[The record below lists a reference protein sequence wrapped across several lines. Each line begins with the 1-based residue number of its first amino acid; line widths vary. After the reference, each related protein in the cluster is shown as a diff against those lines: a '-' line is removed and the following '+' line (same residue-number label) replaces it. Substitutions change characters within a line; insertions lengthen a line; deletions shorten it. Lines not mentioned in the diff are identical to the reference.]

1 MKKRTCLLLSLI
13 LVICAAGGALA
24 ETTKDETVYVLANAE
39 GEAKRVIVSDWL
51 TNPDGEKDLADAT
64 TLKDAK
70 TVKGSAFLKDG
81 VWYNADGADVYYQ
94 GDAEDAL
101 PVNLTVSYTLD
112 GEAKTAAEMTGK
124 SGRVTIRVA
133 CDVKETKDG
142 VKVPF
147 AALTAALLD
156 NDVFTNI
163 EVTNGKFLDDGDR
176 TVVVGWALPGLQETL
191 KLDAETV
198 TLPEYVEISA
208 DAKNFEAPT
217 TLTVVTNE
225 LFTGVDVD
233 SIDATELTE
242 NINKLKD
249 GMAQLKDG
257 ASRLADGVSALKD
270 GAKTLADGATELKN
284 GAEALKEGANPL
296 GDGVSQLNDG
306 ATALETGSA
315 QLTEGLNTLTANNEA
330 LASGATKLFE
340 TVLGIANTQLS
351 AAMENAPTLTIENYE
366 ETLTALLD
374 ACSEAGIDKQLHDQ
388 VEAVVNQNRAKIEE
402 AVTAKVQETVAA
414 QVEEAVRENVTAQ
427 VLAAMDMTPDTY
439 KAAVESGALTD
450 AQKNQIAAAVDAQM
464 KSQEVKAVL
473 AQQTEQTM
481 GSDEIK
487 ATIEQNVNEQV
498 EALTQQTMASK
509 DVQAKRAAALEQGQ
523 AAAASLTALKAQ
535 LDDYRTFY
543 DGLNAYLAGTAQAA
557 NGASELKIG
566 AAQLAAGT
574 EELNGKVPALLEGIG
589 SLSNGMNTLT
599 ENLPSLTDGVQQLLD
614 GANELKDGLNTF
626 DEEGVSKLVSLVE
639 DDLADMLDRVKAAL
653 NAANAY
659 TTYTSLGE
667 NMTGRV
673 RFVWRT
679 DANQK

>member
-1 MKKRTCLLLSLI
+1 MKKLTCLLLSLI
-13 LVICAAGGALA
+13 LVFCAAGGALA

-70 TVKGSAFLKDG
+70 AVKGSAFLKDG

-112 GEAKTAAEMTGK
+112 GEAKTAAEMTGR

-208 DAKNFEAPT
+208 DAKNFEAPI

-225 LFTGVDVD
+225 LFSAVDVD

-498 EALTQQTMASK
+498 EALTQQNMASK

-557 NGASELKIG
+557 NGASELKTG